1 MNRRELNRLQGE
13 FEAARQELNNF
24 QYLYNGPGDP
34 EEWITLDRV
43 RLIAKQNAFRQ
54 AADAYEKAIRKCIG
68 IKLK

>member
-1 MNRRELNRLQGE
+1 MTRRELDRLQGE

-24 QYLYNGPGDP
+24 QYLYHGPQDP
-34 EEWITLDRV
+34 DEWLYLDRV

-54 AADAYEKAIRKCIG
+54 AADAYERAIRKCIG